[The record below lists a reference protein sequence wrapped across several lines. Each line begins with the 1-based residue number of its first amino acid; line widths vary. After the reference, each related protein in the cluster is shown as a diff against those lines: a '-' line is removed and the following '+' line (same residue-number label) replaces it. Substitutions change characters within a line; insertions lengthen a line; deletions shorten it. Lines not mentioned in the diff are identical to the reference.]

1 MTWFVCM
8 TCGREF
14 VTKSA
19 AETCAE
25 QDEFEGVA
33 VETFKRLNDTVPTI
47 QDAFGFVMDHLDEFT
62 APSIEIRPWTG
73 EDGVHHFDVTMSG
86 VR

>member
-1 MTWFVCM
+1 M
-8 TCGREF
+8 
-14 VTKSA
+14 
-19 AETCAE
+19 
-25 QDEFEGVA
+25 
-33 VETFKRLNDTVPTI
+33 ETFKRLNDTVPTI